1 MLRFASLRVGAR
13 CAGRAQVARLSSG
26 SHSDFE
32 TVRAKVPDTARPGVL
47 PRSWFLGGSRRPVG
61 RRGLF
66 LGCRRIS
73 RRRASGT

>member
-47 PRSWFLGGSRRPVG
+47 PRGWFLPVSYTH
-61 RRGLF
+61 LT
-66 LGCRRIS
+66 LPTK
-73 RRRASGT
+73 A